1 MCDKGIPIILV
12 SLAILFVP
20 VKSGAEIPA
29 AESSEIVH
37 QLELIRLE
45 IAQQGR
51 RIATLEHA
59 SAVAGQT
66 PNYHVVA
73 PTQPA
78 GHHAKSHPPTLLT
91 TGKNLH
97 RSPRRQPLHHRQT
110 PRRLDRF
117 DRRGQPARLRRQNQ
131 KSANASRSQPN
142 RLPNP
147 HPRKGQLRPPAIP
160 HPPQPRPTNS
170 KPGKP
175 SSASPGATVSKSRIS
190 SPTTASLIPPPSGPA
205 RLLRIPG
212 TRSSQE
218 TVVSTSR
225 SKQPTTA
232 PAAKG
237 AKDGKHTIVRG
248 ESLTRIRR
256 RPRGLHLRPP
266 IHQRHQRPPIK
277 SSSAQT
283 LILPGSGVVA
293 KKITTKTTATKV
305 ATHTPTTRS
314 VTTPTP
320 QPTAPR
326 TEDLGVD
333 DFMGYFVVSG
343 DTVESIASIF
353 NTSASRLRRINDI
366 PSGGQFRAGDQ
377 ILVPADAVFSS

>member
-1 MCDKGIPIILV
+1 
-12 SLAILFVP
+12 
-20 VKSGAEIPA
+20 PA

-78 GHHAKSHPPTLLT
+78 GHTPNPILQPSSPQAKTYTVRLGDSLSIIAKRHGVSIASIVEANQLASADKIKIGQRLTIPTKPAPQPTPPERPTPTTSYPPPTSAQTHELQ
-91 TGKNLH
+91 TGETLF
-97 RSPRRQPLHHRQT
+97 SVARRYGVKVEDIQSHNGIA
-110 PRRLDRF
+110 D
-117 DRRGQPARLRRQNQ
+117 
-131 KSANASRSQPN
+131 
-142 RLPNP
+142 
-147 HPRKGQLRPPAIP
+147 
-160 HPPQPRPTNS
+160 
-170 KPGKP
+170 
-175 SSASPGATVSKSRIS
+175 
-190 SPTTASLIPPPSGPA
+190 PTTVWAGQV
-205 RLLRIPG
+205 LRIPG

-232 PAAKG
+232 PAARG

-248 ESLTRIRR
+248 ESLTRIAAAHGVSISDLQSINGIND
-256 RPRGLHLRPP
+256 PDQIFIG
-266 IHQRHQRPPIK
+266 
-277 SSSAQT
+277 QT

-305 ATHTPTTRS
+305 ATHTPNTRS
-314 VTTPTP
+314 ATTPTP